1 MNAEW
6 KELAEEQATFCRV
19 FGSTHRVLI
28 LWVLAYQELSV
39 NEIAAWVGTSLQNI
53 SQHLSVLKEQ
63 ELVIARRDG
72 QTIYYQVAN
81 HERLKDCPLLLRAP
95 YLD

>member
-1 MNAEW
+1 MVFD
-6 KELAEEQATFCRV
+6 KDLAKKQATFCRV

-28 LWVLAYQELSV
+28 LWVLAHQELSV
-39 NEIAAWVGTSLQNI
+39 NEIAAFVGTSLQNI

-63 ELVIARRDG
+63 ELVTARRDG

-81 HERLKDCPLLLRAP
+81 HEQLKDCPLLLRTP